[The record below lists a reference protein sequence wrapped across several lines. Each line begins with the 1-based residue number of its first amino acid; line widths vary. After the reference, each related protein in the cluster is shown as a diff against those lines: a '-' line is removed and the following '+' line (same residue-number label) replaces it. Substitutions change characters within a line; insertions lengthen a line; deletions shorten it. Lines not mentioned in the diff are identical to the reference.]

1 MLNMPTYDE
10 LVGGQT
16 LEHYCAGVLLA
27 LPWVSSF
34 LVLDVCLDLFPHFKA
49 N

>member
-1 MLNMPTYDE
+1 MLNMPIYDE

-27 LPWVSSF
+27 LPWVF
-34 LVLDVCLDLFPHFKA
+34 CFFALDIWLGLFPRFEE

>member
-34 LVLDVCLDLFPHFKA
+34 LVLDV
-49 N
+49 